1 MAGLS
6 SLKKLVDIRQKK
18 SSVLKRS
25 WRDFFNDASSWKRN
39 WKASGKR
46 LYHMAQDPS
55 VQRLRLEFERR
66 NVLRKEEVRLL
77 EEIRKLDQETI
88 PPSRDRAT
96 RAEQQVRMVELL
108 LERKKKELIKEEFR
122 QETKQLDEAGRSRW
136 LRNRKPES

>member
-1 MAGLS
+1 MS
-6 SLKKLVDIRQKK
+6 FVRTKL
-18 SSVLKRS
+18 
-25 WRDFFNDASSWKRN
+25 
-39 WKASGKR
+39 
-46 LYHMAQDPS
+46 
-55 VQRLRLEFERR
+55 
-66 NVLRKEEVRLL
+66 RLL
-77 EEIRKLDQETI
+77 EEIRKLDEETI